1 MIPNE
6 DMAMDEDEIQFE
18 MWCRV
23 TSNHM
28 LLAADGFRQMAFHA
42 PEGSEVGRMIQNID
56 MLLLESQLWQPD
68 GAEWPKSETTAEIY
82 DFTTKQRINA

>member
-1 MIPNE
+1 
-6 DMAMDEDEIQFE
+6 MDEDDIQYE

-28 LLAADGFRQMAFHA
+28 LLAADGFRQMALHC
-42 PEGSEVGRMIQNID
+42 PEGTEVGRMIQNID
-56 MLLLESQLWQPD
+56 MLLLEAQLWQPD
-68 GAEWPKSETTAEIY
+68 GGEWPKSETTAEIY